1 MGKRTTKSVYQTI
14 DEEGTNRLCPGQSC
28 QSTLNP
34 RASKPDRI
42 LRFSTDIER
51 TVNGVV
57 RYREDEPSVTNH
69 GHLLRS
75 ADGYMTRSLQFLT
88 VSDTESEPKRR
99 YVGAGRCPA
108 GWVAVAHTGD
118 GFDHAAVFSEFGG
131 LWGRY
136 EETADRI
143 LVDVPVGL
151 HEGGEDP
158 RPPEPL
164 TRELLGDRAKA
175 VVHAPVREATRKRR
189 HATATRVNERK
200 TGRPLSE
207 RAHKLGGYIA
217 EVDSLLG
224 AIPEARAIVAE
235 SHPELCFRAFADNP
249 LSHDAHT
256 AAGYAERIRLLAGF
270 DADAPVDLVNASES
284 TGGHAVRVANV
295 VDASVLGL
303 TARPG
308 PGDLR
313 SLPPDPPL
321 DPEGLRMQIRYRAK
335 EPLTR

>member
-1 MGKRTTKSVYQTI
+1 
-14 DEEGTNRLCPGQSC
+14 
-28 QSTLNP
+28 
-34 RASKPDRI
+34 
-42 LRFSTDIER
+42 
-51 TVNGVV
+51 
-57 RYREDEPSVTNH
+57 
-69 GHLLRS
+69 
-75 ADGYMTRSLQFLT
+75 
-88 VSDTESEPKRR
+88 VSDTESELQRR

-108 GWVAVAHTGD
+108 GWVAVAHTSD

-151 HEGGEDP
+151 QEGGEEP

-164 TRELLGDRAKA
+164 ARELLGPRAEA
-175 VVHAPVREATRKRR
+175 VVPAPVREATRKRR

-200 TGRPLSE
+200 TGQPLSE

-235 SHPELCFRAFADNP
+235 SHPELCFRAFAGGP
-249 LSHDAHT
+249 LSHNGRT

-270 DADAPVDLVNASES
+270 DSDAPVDLVNASES
-284 TGGHAVRVANV
+284 TGGHAVRVVNV
-295 VDASVLGL
+295 VNASALAL

-308 PGDLR
+308 AGELL
-313 SLPPDPPL
+313 SLPLDAPL
-321 DPEGLRMQIRYRAK
+321 DPEGLRMQMRYRAK
-335 EPLTR
+335 DPLTR